1 MHMLW
6 LLGFIGLVGSNPSR
20 VGKKSGH
27 PRGEF
32 VPAEDTLSPNLMQGD
47 IAVPESH
54 VGGEDDALDV
64 FVTDKKALWMR
75 GIVHYR
81 IEEDEYEGV
90 VEPVFTDDQIANITK
105 ALEQIE
111 TEVPCIEFRCNSSTS
126 SSLGQYQLFHIFR
139 LVGSDYTHPHL
150 IFSPFGDEHHPAYA
164 CYSFVGRQATNG
176 QIINLGSPECLAI
189 GMILHETLHGLGW
202 FSQ

>member
-54 VGGEDDALDV
+54 IGGEDDALDA
-64 FVTDKKALWMR
+64 FVTDKKALWMTR
-75 GIVHYR
+75 TSMR
-81 IEEDEYEGV
+81 
-90 VEPVFTDDQIANITK
+90 ASWS
-105 ALEQIE
+105 L
-111 TEVPCIEFRCNSSTS
+111 SSPTT
-126 SSLGQYQLFHIFR
+126 R
-139 LVGSDYTHPHL
+139 
-150 IFSPFGDEHHPAYA
+150 
-164 CYSFVGRQATNG
+164 
-176 QIINLGSPECLAI
+176 
-189 GMILHETLHGLGW
+189 
-202 FSQ
+202 